1 MAYLWVAFGDPL
13 AFITAHTVGWRVQLQ
28 WVIARYWTDTYWVLT
43 RLVRVHTY
51 QHLLETL
58 RIVLPVVFV
67 ALTVQVFR
75 RLGAVAG
82 IYSGLTVAVVLVFAL
97 ESAGREFLA
106 VTPAF
111 AVMGIMGSRSL
122 LGESLRF
129 FCLGLLLL
137 FVLAFA
143 SGRFVG

>member
-1 MAYLWVAFGDPL
+1 
-13 AFITAHTVGWRVQLQ
+13 
-28 WVIARYWTDTYWVLT
+28 VIARYWTETYRVLT

-51 QHLLETL
+51 PHLLETV

-75 RLGAVAG
+75 GLGAVAG
-82 IYSGLTVAVVLVFAL
+82 IYSGLAVALVLFFAL
-97 ESAGREFLA
+97 ESAGREFIA

-111 AVMGIMGSRSL
+111 AAMGISGSRGL

-137 FVLAFA
+137 FVFAFA